1 MSWNR
6 VLLGVII
13 FINLVLV
20 YRLIWSSHGVFA
32 YRELR
37 THYTELG
44 NKLEDLTSQTLVLS
58 QEIRLLKSDRTYIE
72 KMIRQHMN
80 FVKPGEI
87 LYIFPNKSSEASPG
101 AGQDDDQN

>member
-1 MSWNR
+1 MAWNR
-6 VLLGVII
+6 ILLVVILV
-13 FINLVLV
+13 INLVLV

-37 THYTELG
+37 THYSELEK
-44 NKLEDLTSQTLVLS
+44 KLEELTSQTLVLS

-80 FVKPGEI
+80 FVKPNET
-87 LYIFPNKSSEASPG
+87 LYIFPNTSPEASPG

>member
-6 VLLGVII
+6 ILLVAII
-13 FINLVLV
+13 VINLVLV
-20 YRLIWSSHGVFA
+20 YRLIWSSHGLFA

-37 THYTELG
+37 THHSELEK
-44 NKLEDLTSQTLVLS
+44 KLEELTSQTLVLS
-58 QEIRLLKSDRTYIE
+58 QEIRLLKSDRAYIE

-80 FVKPGEI
+80 FVKPNET
-87 LYIFPNKSSEASPG
+87 LYIFPNTSSEASPG